1 MHFPK
6 HVLAVVVA
14 FSIAAVPGWAQVAH
28 RRPASSAAAK
38 SAKPHE
44 MGNADIIALTAAGL
58 SDDIVIA
65 KIHAAPL
72 TNFDTSVNGL
82 ERLKAAKVSNA
93 VIRVMIDPQA
103 ATPAPAPAPPPAP
116 ALSPAPV
123 AQAAPSGLPTESGV
137 YYKKRGAYT
146 EIEPE
151 VAKFRMGMLKMM
163 TTGGFL
169 KTNVNGRI
177 DGSRSA
183 TSVVAPFEFVIVLPD
198 GVGLAEYQFLHLIE
212 KSSYREVRTTTGGI
226 LQGSSGVSRDAIKFD
241 GKKIAPRTYAVTL
254 PAGLQAGEYGFL
266 PPRGTMESNS
276 VESTGRIYAFHITD

>member
-6 HVLAVVVA
+6 HILTVAVA

-28 RRPASSAAAK
+28 RRPTSSAAAS
-38 SAKPHE
+38 SAKPKA

-58 SDDIVIA
+58 SDDIVMA

-82 ERLKAAKVSNA
+82 ESLKVANVSNA
-93 VIRVMIDPQA
+93 VIRVMIDPHA
-103 ATPAPAPAPPPAP
+103 AIAASAPTPT
-116 ALSPAPV
+116 LSPAPV
-123 AQAAPSGLPTESGV
+123 VQAALPGLPTEIGV
-137 YYKKRGAYT
+137 YYKKRSVYT

-151 VAKFRMGMLKMM
+151 VVKFRMGMFKMM

-169 KTNVNGRI
+169 KNNVTGRI
-177 DGSRSA
+177 DGAHSA
-183 TSVVAPFEFVIVLPD
+183 TSVVAPLEFVIVLPD
-198 GVGLAEYQFLHLIE
+198 GLGLAEYQFLHLIE
-212 KSSYREVRTTTGGI
+212 KSSFREVRTTAGGI
-226 LQGSSGVSRDAIKFD
+226 LQGSSGVSRDAVKFD

-254 PAGLQAGEYGFL
+254 PAGLQSGEYGFL

-276 VESTGRIYAFHITD
+276 VESTGQIYAFHVTD